1 MHRQAD
7 SFTNNW
13 NVAARTVNS
22 ASQDIVYLESLT
34 ELDKLSVMCVD
45 MSMYYIC
52 ICMYM
57 FSLCIS
63 LAQEVENWWALDG
76 EKCFKALK
84 VMEDSH
90 TTSTSLGE
98 KLLYIALSVPTTV
111 LVCYEVGTHVH
122 TRV

>member
-1 MHRQAD
+1 
-7 SFTNNW
+7 
-13 NVAARTVNS
+13 
-22 ASQDIVYLESLT
+22 
-34 ELDKLSVMCVD
+34 
-45 MSMYYIC
+45 
-52 ICMYM
+52 MYM
-57 FSLCIS
+57 CIS

-111 LVCYEVGTHVH
+111 LVCYEVGTQWDIFLFEIQTRGWEPSPTHWCQSLDPCISFIGGLLHVH
-122 TRV
+122 T